1 VTTEPTDQTRQAGN
15 AAPATPEGQATET
28 ATPAD
33 IAAKP
38 TAAKKAAVKNAAVKK
53 AAVKKAAVKK
63 AAAKQPAARKSA
75 SKATSKSASK
85 SASKKPPSKTSTATR
100 AAAVKAAGSTPAE
113 KVSAPTTAATKASAR
128 EASQPRS
135 GGAFAAGA
143 ARASGERRRRSG
155 TPLLPTQPVEVSHAR
170 HRSVGAAS
178 TTPPDEPVEVTDT
191 PVSVDAPG
199 EQPDDSSLGT
209 TATSDVPAAAAA
221 SPSTSGAGRRPG
233 TSEPADTPTTPTA
246 PTTRARPS
254 RASMR
259 STRRTA
265 NGEPTRLRA
274 VPRVPEP
281 AATPGDAGAPGAG
294 RHTQAGGDGW
304 EHALTSG
311 LQSRAEK
318 LVGAVLEG
326 AEFTSESR
334 PGPAELV
341 ELAINV
347 LRAAATSAGVPAE
360 DVERQVAE
368 TLAYLRR
375 RLSGDYVVDEF
386 GFDEDYTI
394 NVHLPLLRPLYKK
407 WFRVEVRGIEN
418 IPDEGG
424 ALVVGNHSGTVA
436 MDSLMTQV
444 AVYDEHPKKRHLRM
458 LGADLVFQM
467 PFIGTMARRS
477 GTTLA
482 ANTDAERL
490 LAGGSLVGV
499 WPEGFKG
506 VGKPFSE
513 RYKLQRFGRGGFVSA
528 ALRAG
533 VPIVPVSIVGAE
545 EIYPILGNMPAVARL
560 LGLPYA
566 PITPTFPLLGPLGM
580 VPLPSKWLIEFG
592 PPIDTS
598 AFGPEAA
605 DDPMLVF
612 DLTDQV
618 RETIQQTL
626 YSLLMQRKSVFL

>member
-1 VTTEPTDQTRQAGN
+1 MS
-15 AAPATPEGQATET
+15 
-28 ATPAD
+28 AD
-33 IAAKP
+33 P
-38 TAAKKAAVKNAAVKK
+38 SKAADSTTSGGAETT
-53 AAVKKAAVKK
+53 
-63 AAAKQPAARKSA
+63 
-75 SKATSKSASK
+75 KATSAPSTSTTGAPKKPTGTKPTGTKSAK
-85 SASKKPPSKTSTATR
+85 TKPAKTAKAKTPKTTKRTASP
-100 AAAVKAAGSTPAE
+100 
-113 KVSAPTTAATKASAR
+113 TKAEPVSVTSERPVATSGRPAR
-128 EASQPRS
+128 
-135 GGAFAAGA
+135 GAFAAGA
-143 ARASGERRRRSG
+143 ARASGERRRRAG
-155 TPLLPTQPVEVSHAR
+155 TPLIPTAPVEVSAAR
-170 HRSVGAAS
+170 R
-178 TTPPDEPVEVTDT
+178 
-191 PVSVDAPG
+191 
-199 EQPDDSSLGT
+199 L
-209 TATSDVPAAAAA
+209 AT
-221 SPSTSGAGRRPG
+221 GAGADTVADDLIEAAVTEGPTEPESRPAR
-233 TSEPADTPTTPTA
+233 TPSSRSARDEVPSEGADAAEAFESAEPDAAFEVADITEPGDPADTLPAEPTPPRT
-246 PTTRARPS
+246 RPS

-259 STRRTA
+259 SPRRA
-265 NGEPTRLRA
+265 GAGEPARLRA
-274 VPRVPEP
+274 VPAVEEVAQRGVRPEAEPETRHMP
-281 AATPGDAGAPGAG
+281 AGD
-294 RHTQAGGDGW
+294 GGGW

-318 LVGAVLEG
+318 LVGAVLDG
-326 AEFTSESR
+326 AELSSEAR

-341 ELAINV
+341 ELAVNV

-360 DVERQVAE
+360 EVERQVAE

-375 RLSGDYVVDEF
+375 RLTGDYVVDEF
-386 GFDEDYTI
+386 GFDEDYTV
-394 NVHLPLLRPLYKK
+394 NVHLPLLRPLYRS

-418 IPDEGG
+418 IPDVGG
-424 ALVVGNHSGTVA
+424 ALVVGNHSGTIA

-444 AVYDEHPKKRHLRM
+444 AVYDEHPRNRHLRM

-482 ANTDAERL
+482 ANSDAERL
-490 LAGGSLVGV
+490 LSSGALVGV

-592 PPIDTS
+592 PPIETTS
-598 AFGPEAA
+598 FGPDAA